1 MKKAVLLSITD
12 DLEEMQSLLRTLG
25 VAVKRE
31 VVQKRDY
38 PHRNTY
44 LGPGK
49 ADDLVDEINEE
60 DVDIVVVN
68 GILRPSQHHTL
79 EMLFKKECVDRVGV
93 ILRIFAEHAHTEEA
107 KNQVTLA
114 TLRYEL
120 PFLREWIH
128 KAKSGERPGFLS
140 GGAYATEVY
149 YEHAR
154 SHIRR
159 IEENLDTHSRQREIR
174 RTRRRDRGYH
184 LVSLTGYTNAGK
196 SAILNAL
203 CDTQVEVDGRLFS
216 TLSTTT
222 RKMKGSS
229 KNVLLTDTVGFIKD
243 LPPDLV
249 NAFSST
255 LEEIFLSDLV
265 LLVVD
270 VSESLN
276 MVHETVLTCNRIL
289 QPRLKGRRMI
299 VVGNKYDLLSPDD
312 RDHVKTE
319 IRDIVAPHEV
329 AFVSAVTDEGLDAL
343 SALIEQSEGV
353 CCRIEATLPLTND
366 AFSLISSLHDSTDVD
381 AHTSSNSTHIS
392 IACSERTLERIQAE
406 IRAVGGEI
414 TSVLR
419 PAQCG
424 TEAD

>member
-276 MVHETVLTCNRIL
+276 MVHEKVLTCNRIL

>member
-1 MKKAVLLSITD
+1 MRKAILISINE
-12 DLEEMQSLLRTLG
+12 DLDEMRSLLQTLE
-25 VAVKRE
+25 VVVSRE
-31 VVQKRDY
+31 VVQRRDS

-49 ADDLVDEINEE
+49 IEEVANDVKNE
-60 DVDIVVVN
+60 DIDSIVVN
-68 GILRPSQHHTL
+68 GILRPSQHHAL
-79 EMLFKKECVDRVGV
+79 EMLFKKECIDRVGV

-107 KNQVTLA
+107 KSQVALA

-159 IEENLDTHSRQREIR
+159 IEEGLNTHSRQREIR
-174 RTRRRDRGYH
+174 RTRRRDRGYY

-203 CDTQVEVDGRLFS
+203 CDAQVEVDGRLFS

-222 RKMKGSS
+222 RRMMRSS
-229 KNVLLTDTVGFIKD
+229 GNVLLTDTVGFIKD

-255 LEEIFLSDLV
+255 LEEIFLSDLI
-265 LLVVD
+265 LIVVD
-270 VSESLN
+270 VGEPL
-276 MVHETVLTCNRIL
+276 VTIQEKVATCDKILLPRIKS
-289 QPRLKGRRMI
+289 QK
-299 VVGNKYDLLSPDD
+299 VVVVANKVDLLSMTNMAEAKD
-312 RDHVKTE
+312 E
-319 IRDIVAPHEV
+319 IAALVRPYEIV
-329 AFVSAVTDEGLDAL
+329 FVSTITGEGLDTL
-343 SALIEQSEGV
+343 TTIVEESEGKK
-353 CCRIEATLPLTND
+353 CRMEARLPLTND
-366 AFSLISSLHDSTDVD
+366 AFSLISTLHDFVDVEQT
-381 AHTSSNSTHIS
+381 TSSDSTHLVLTFS
-392 IACSERTLERIQAE
+392 DRLLDRIQVE
-406 IRAVGGEI
+406 IRAVGGRI
-414 TSVLR
+414 SSVR
-419 PAQCG
+419 HVDQNDA
-424 TEAD
+424 EHE

>member
-12 DLEEMQSLLRTLG
+12 DLEEMRSLLSTLG
-25 VAVKRE
+25 VAVSRE
-31 VVQKRDY
+31 IVQKRDY

-49 ADDLVDEINEE
+49 ADDLVNDMKDE

-93 ILRIFAEHAHTEEA
+93 ILRIFADRAHTEEA

-159 IEENLDTHSRQREIR
+159 IEESLDTHLRQREIR

-196 SAILNAL
+196 SAILNVL

-222 RKMKGSS
+222 RRMKRSS

-255 LEEIFLSDLV
+255 LEEIFLSDLI

-270 VSESLN
+270 TSESLTTIREK
-276 MVHETVLTCNRIL
+276 VSTCNRIL
-289 QPRLKGRRMI
+289 QPRLKGQRII
-299 VVGNKYDLLSPDD
+299 VVGNKYDLLSADD
-312 RDHVKTE
+312 SDLVKEGVRE
-319 IRDIVAPHEV
+319 IVLPHELV
-329 AFVSAVTDEGLDAL
+329 FVSAVTGEGLDAL
-343 SALIEQSEGV
+343 STLIEQSEGV
-353 CCRIEATLPLTND
+353 CCRVEATLPLTND
-366 AFSLISSLHDSTDVD
+366 AFSLISSLHDSADVE
-381 AHTSSNSTHIS
+381 ALTSSDSTRIS
-392 IACSERTLERIQAE
+392 VACSNRTLERIQAE

-424 TEAD
+424 TEPD

>member
-1 MKKAVLLSITD
+1 
-12 DLEEMQSLLRTLG
+12 
-25 VAVKRE
+25 
-31 VVQKRDY
+31 
-38 PHRNTY
+38 
-44 LGPGK
+44 
-49 ADDLVDEINEE
+49 
-60 DVDIVVVN
+60 
-68 GILRPSQHHTL
+68 
-79 EMLFKKECVDRVGV
+79 MLFKKECVDRVGV
-93 ILRIFAEHAHTEEA
+93 ILRIFAERAHTEEA

-159 IEENLDTHSRQREIR
+159 IEESLDTHSRQREIR

-222 RKMKGSS
+222 RKMKRSSGS
-229 KNVLLTDTVGFIKD
+229 VLLTDTVGFIKD

-255 LEEIFLSDLV
+255 LEEIFLSDTI

-270 VSESLN
+270 TSELID
-276 MVHETVLTCNRIL
+276 TVREKILTCNRIL
-289 QPRLKGRRMI
+289 QPRLNGQRII
-299 VVGNKYDLLSPDD
+299 VVGNKYDLVSPDK
-312 RDHVKTE
+312 RDGVMGE
-319 IRDIVAPHEV
+319 IRNIVAPHEV
-329 AFVSAVTDEGLDAL
+329 AFVSAVTGEGIETLL
-343 SALIEQSEGV
+343 ALIEQSEGER
-353 CCRIEATLPLTND
+353 CRIEATLPLTNN
-366 AFSLISSLHDSTDVD
+366 AFSLISSLHDSTDVE
-381 AHTSSNSTHIS
+381 AHTSSDSTSIS
-392 IACSERTLERIQAE
+392 IICSERVLDRIQAE
-406 IRAVGGEI
+406 IRAVDGKI
-414 TSVLR
+414 TSVLH
-419 PAQCG
+419 PARCDTG
-424 TEAD
+424 PG

>member
-12 DLEEMQSLLRTLG
+12 DLEEMRSLLRTLG
-25 VAVKRE
+25 VAVDRE
-31 VVQKRDY
+31 IVQKRDH

-44 LGPGK
+44 LGSGK
-49 ADDLVDEINEE
+49 ADNVVDEIKEE
-60 DVDIVVVN
+60 DVDFIVVN

-107 KNQVTLA
+107 KSQVTLA

-159 IEENLDTHSRQREIR
+159 IEESLDTHSRQREVR
-174 RTRRRDRGYH
+174 RTRRRDKGYH

-222 RKMKGSS
+222 RRMKRSS
-229 KNVLLTDTVGFIKD
+229 RNVLLTDTVGFIKD

-255 LEEIFLSDLV
+255 LEEIFLSDLI

-270 VSESLN
+270 ASEPLSTVREKVS
-276 MVHETVLTCNRIL
+276 TCHRIL
-289 QPRLKGRRMI
+289 QPRLKGQRII
-299 VVGNKYDLLSPDD
+299 VVGNKDDLLPTDD
-312 RDHVKTE
+312 CDHVKAE
-319 IRDIVAPHEV
+319 IRAIAAPHEV
-329 AFVSAVTDEGLDAL
+329 VFISAVTGGGLDAL
-343 SALIEQSEGV
+343 SNLIEQSEGAS
-353 CCRIEATLPLTND
+353 CQIEAVLPLTND
-366 AFSLISSLHDSTDVD
+366 AFSLISSLHDSANVE
-381 AHTSSNSTHIS
+381 AHTSSDSTHIS
-392 IACSERTLERIQAE
+392 VACSERTLERLQAE
-406 IRAVGGEI
+406 IRSAGGEI
-414 TSVLR
+414 TSVSR
-419 PAQCG
+419 PAPCG
-424 TEAD
+424 AQPD

>member
-12 DLEEMQSLLRTLG
+12 DLEEMRSLLRTLG
-25 VAVKRE
+25 VAVDRE

-49 ADDLVDEINEE
+49 ADDLVEEIEE
-60 DVDIVVVN
+60 ADVDIIVVN

-93 ILRIFAEHAHTEEA
+93 ILRIFAERAHTEEA
-107 KNQVTLA
+107 KSQVTLA

-128 KAKSGERPGFLS
+128 KAKSGEKPGFLS

-184 LVSLTGYTNAGK
+184 LVSLTGYINAGK

-222 RKMKGSS
+222 RKMKRSS
-229 KNVLLTDTVGFIKD
+229 RSVLLTDTVGFIKD

-255 LEEIFLSDLV
+255 LEEIFLSDTI

-270 VSESLN
+270 TSESLN
-276 MVHETVLTCNRIL
+276 TVREKVLTCNKIL
-289 QPRLKGRRMI
+289 QPRLKGQRII
-299 VVGNKYDLLSPDD
+299 VVGNKHDLVSPDE
-312 RDHVKTE
+312 RDHVKDE
-319 IRDIVAPHEV
+319 IKDIVAPHEV
-329 AFVSAVTDEGLDAL
+329 AFVSAVTGEGLETL
-343 SALIEQSEGV
+343 LALIEQSEGAR
-353 CCRIEATLPLTND
+353 CRIEAILPLTND
-366 AFSLISSLHDSTDVD
+366 AFSLISSLHDSTDIE
-381 AHTSSNSTHIS
+381 AHTSSDSTSIS
-392 IACSERTLERIQAE
+392 IACSERVLDRVQAE
-406 IRAVGGEI
+406 IRAVGGKI
-414 TSVLR
+414 TSVFH
-419 PAQCG
+419 PAPCG
-424 TEAD
+424 TEPG